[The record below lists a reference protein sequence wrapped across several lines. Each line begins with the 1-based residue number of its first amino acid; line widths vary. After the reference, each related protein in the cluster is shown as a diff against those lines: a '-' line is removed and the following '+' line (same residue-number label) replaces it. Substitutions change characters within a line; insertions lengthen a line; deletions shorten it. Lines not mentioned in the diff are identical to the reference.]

1 MRENYLSS
9 QDQFASL
16 NNNPIAAFNA
26 RYHKKYTNQRLL
38 AQETSIKGSIFNT
51 TKTIPSSN
59 NNRNL
64 STIH

>member
-9 QDQFASL
+9 QEQFASL
-16 NNNPIAAFNA
+16 STNPLASFNA
-26 RYHKKYTNQRLL
+26 RYHKKYTHQKLL

-51 TKTIPSSN
+51 TKTIPSN